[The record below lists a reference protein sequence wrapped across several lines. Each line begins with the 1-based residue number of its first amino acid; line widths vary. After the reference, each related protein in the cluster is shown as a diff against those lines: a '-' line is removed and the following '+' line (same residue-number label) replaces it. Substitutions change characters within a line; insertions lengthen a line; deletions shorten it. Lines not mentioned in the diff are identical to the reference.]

1 MEAGEGMEMAAQASP
16 GGAERREEERYAVD
30 WDADIFIPERT
41 TMFRG
46 RVINLSQSGCYVQ
59 TVAWV
64 RVPPTTVVELVI
76 KVDGRLI
83 RVQAE
88 ARYAQS
94 RTGVGLRFLAL
105 EKDIRQRLDWIIE
118 DLRQTPAA
126 VAVVDEVDEVDP
138 VDEGNEAEPAQGDG
152 GEDVDGAA
160 EAQGLA

>member
-46 RVINLSQSGCYVQ
+46 RVVNLSLSGCYVQ

-94 RTGVGLRFLAL
+94 RTGVGLRFLVL
-105 EKDIRQRLDWIIE
+105 EKEVRQRLDWVLE
-118 DLRQTPAA
+118 ELRETAA
-126 VAVVDEVDEVDP
+126 AVVDEV
-138 VDEGNEAEPAQGDG
+138 EAEPEPGDEG
-152 GEDVDGAA
+152 GDVAKAA
-160 EAQGLA
+160 EEPGLA